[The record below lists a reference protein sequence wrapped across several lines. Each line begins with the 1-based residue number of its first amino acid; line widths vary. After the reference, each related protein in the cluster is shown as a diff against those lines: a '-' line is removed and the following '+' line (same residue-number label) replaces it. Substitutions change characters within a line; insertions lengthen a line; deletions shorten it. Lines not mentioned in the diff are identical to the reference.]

1 MRGVTYLLG
10 YRLARIQMAC
20 PLFKPARRLD
30 AGGWDPPPR
39 LPLGDA
45 WGGECTAGCAEQ
57 PTESTQRE
65 VCNCGYARGRCE
77 HFPAGMEADAVRFS
91 MGPEGRLIYIF
102 EKDHAPLEHGEI
114 DPATDPR
121 EPLASLAR
129 AFNESYRRV
138 LDAATKRS
146 AAGGIV

>member
-1 MRGVTYLLG
+1 MREGTYLLG

-30 AGGWDPPPR
+30 AGGWDPVPR

-45 WGGECTAGCAEQ
+45 WAGECTAECTEQ
-57 PTESTQRE
+57 PAESIQRE

-77 HFPAGMEADAVRFS
+77 HFPAGVEADAVRFS
-91 MGPEGRLIYIF
+91 MGADGRLIYIF
-102 EKDHAPLEHGEI
+102 EKDHAPLEHGDI
-114 DPATDPR
+114 DAATELR

-129 AFNESYRRV
+129 AFRESYQMLEASV
-138 LDAATKRS
+138 QKRK
-146 AAGGIV
+146 AVGL

>member
-20 PLFKPARRLD
+20 PFFKPARRLD
-30 AGGWDPPPR
+30 AGGWDPAPR

-45 WGGECTAGCAEQ
+45 WAGECTAGCAEQ
-57 PTESTQRE
+57 PAESTQRE
-65 VCNCGYARGRCE
+65 VCNSGYARGRCE

-91 MGPEGRLIYIF
+91 MGVDGRLIYIF

-114 DPATDPR
+114 DAATDAR
-121 EPLASLAR
+121 EPLGSLAR
-129 AFNESYRRV
+129 AFRESHPKALAESSRQQ
-138 LDAATKRS
+138 AAAS
-146 AAGGIV
+146 L

>member
-1 MRGVTYLLG
+1 MRGVTSLLG

-20 PLFKPARRLD
+20 PLFKPVRKLD
-30 AGGWDPPPR
+30 AGGWDPAPR

-45 WGGECTAGCAEQ
+45 WAGECTAECTEQ
-57 PTESTQRE
+57 PAESTQRE

-77 HFPAGMEADAVRFS
+77 HFPAAMEADAVRFS
-91 MGPEGRLIYIF
+91 MGADGRTIYIF

-114 DPATDPR
+114 AAATDSR

-129 AFNESYRRV
+129 AFKESYRR
-138 LDAATKRS
+138 ATSVVVKRS
-146 AAGGIV
+146 VAGR